1 MGGPVFIHDCIV
13 ALSPKERAWRPE
25 WDGFACAYTGVVL
38 DHGGPWGVAFDER
51 VPGKVGST
59 VVSSEWARRMKRGL
73 SEGELWAVVRRHLR
87 TGGPFRRGA
96 VSFDWWTER
105 APPPRPGTFMDV
117 TP

>member
-1 MGGPVFIHDCIV
+1 
-13 ALSPKERAWRPE
+13 
-25 WDGFACAYTGVVL
+25 
-38 DHGGPWGVAFDER
+38 
-51 VPGKVGST
+51 
-59 VVSSEWARRMKRGL
+59 MKRGL